1 MKLIIINKVKE
12 TVKHLLPIYL
22 FTCLLLGVGTPCKA
36 EDPDAPAEYYGVP
49 TWYEYRDKSFDI
61 KGKGTFL
68 NPIVI
73 NTPEQLAQVAWL
85 CNVSG
90 ESFQGKVLVLGSDI
104 DLNRTANGQRVQWI
118 PIGSTYSHMFH
129 GIFLGLDVP
138 GINSDGWSQEKRHH
152 ISGMYIDIQSTDNGN
167 IDDFGLFGCLD
178 SYVGFFDIVD
188 SQISIAKREVN
199 VGLVCGRF
207 YNGQSNMSYD
217 DSRTLKIGHGIEGV
231 SVQGSIY
238 AKCEKS
244 SNNYNGAAG
253 IAARLSGCNML
264 HCTADV
270 TIRSTDVNLTGG
282 CCSLASNGGAMSDTP
297 CLILD
302 CTAKVNAEATCST
315 INYMSTGGIVASTMG
330 ETTVEACTSTGILK
344 VNRGQATTGVYS
356 GGICGDMWNGKI
368 RCCANM
374 AGLVGECTV
383 GGIVGFIR
391 GSILGMECCIN
402 SGYTDCGGRS
412 TAYAIAGGIVGKA
425 GFTHDQEYIT
435 RCLFLGTVMN
445 NPYNQQ
451 NPFSAI
457 VGKGSENVKSNFT
470 FCYYD
475 KNMFL
480 GNTIGNDNSST
491 ILPLTT
497 AQLTDGTTSSV
508 SFLNIDE
515 SADYGFRLQRGRY
528 PVIYDKKKPELFVKE
543 LSANKANGLNDLA
556 QQLFTTEGRNEVNT
570 VTLPTLAMAS
580 MPITVNGGDCCYE
593 FVSHLTAPVQ
603 SEVWTEE
610 TNAGRSVSLTA
621 STTIPSAECIRVK
634 DNSVYA
640 YKNGNCKLTM
650 NGKVK
655 TKTDVATRPKVMD
668 CQRQIVLNVAI
679 DNGWTPGQEATA
691 FAGGSGSFEDPYLVK
706 GPFQLLLA
714 IKNNKEGEFYRQVGD
729 ITFSETVLNAT
740 NLSYNIEPGS
750 LRPDYADC
758 TWKAHYDGDGYFV
771 RGFGIGAPRDSKKAA
786 TYGLF
791 SIIAAS
797 GTVENLG
804 MRDSYTA
811 IDHTSHDNLYGF
823 LAGRVEGTIRNCIV
837 QGANT
842 SGKRC
847 GGICG
852 VVAQGGLV
860 EDCVS
865 AVFQYHYLLDKF
877 TPFVA
882 YDKTAN
888 KGTVRN
894 CLYVTPVPYSSNK
907 VATTDIAVVKDC
919 HWLKGYEIANNGRT
933 LEEIGAALS
942 QRSAWTW
949 TQGYFPMLK
958 KFAETEAGK
967 LLAIP
972 LRSDKDYT
980 YDNNQG
986 QANNYLLG
994 MTTQLQFEPGNA
1006 KWSTVNNFD
1015 GTKYL
1020 EADGDMGIIAPIAA
1034 MKPLGKM
1041 KSYIDVLGP
1050 LEFIYSNMGN
1060 VYNFIPV
1067 HTAQANVKP
1076 GITIADAN
1084 ARQACL
1090 DAFDANRNGYL
1101 SLSELKAVTTEQTL
1115 TAFQTA
1121 TARKMVS
1128 FPEFRYF
1135 KSVKRLSLQLRNL
1148 NMLKDIRLPYA
1159 LETLGKEAF
1168 YGCSSLKEVTI
1179 PAKVKTI
1186 EPGAFYGSQV
1196 ENIYA
1201 DPFCETFI
1209 ARDGLLFTKD
1219 DQLVACPNG
1228 RQGEELTISG
1238 DLRSIAE
1245 GAIYKI
1251 PGMKRLFI
1259 ESSDYSTVAEL
1270 APGGIVC
1277 EDGSLPDVYI
1287 NDATW
1292 DQTLFEEYLYDDSW
1306 EDYVNAGKLH
1316 RYFPLTVPPDF
1327 VVNVEGQKRYL
1338 ASMFIGFD
1346 TQLPDGATA
1355 CVVNEANMT
1364 TRKAHMLGKGSL
1376 VPARSP
1382 VLITAMKPGVY
1393 HLMPYEEELE
1403 MWPTYENRLQGT
1415 GRDGMSIGQQ
1425 YSAQGSICTLSKP
1438 DGKQEA
1444 GYYFDQ
1450 NKTVPAFSTY
1460 LTFNTIGLSPEQAR
1474 DTHYDIVFEASDDKG
1489 IAEGDFI
1496 YDVHS
1501 VSAVSL
1507 YEAKISS
1514 YHGKG
1519 GKVTIPKSMTFTT
1532 FDERQVEVPVVEMG
1546 PAAFANSK
1554 GDIRS
1559 LNFLE
1564 NDGLKNLNVNRS
1576 SSTNPFYGI
1585 NRTAMI
1591 YLPDNHGHTTSNGE
1605 VNVVIGTHCDNL
1617 LVIEGLDFEP
1627 PYDFTA
1633 DKASYNRTFKASD
1646 NGQGGWT
1653 SMAYPVCIPFFAELS
1668 TGPDDPRYKKF
1679 AVYRL
1684 SHVDRD
1690 KKEVVFCNDFS
1701 VMSPGVPYIVV
1712 VKEGDLNI
1720 ASDKEQL
1727 VNYREGPID
1736 VTAEPVNSEINVFD
1750 AGGDIIGKVQWCGTF
1765 KELSNDESASRG
1777 IYVMQSD
1784 GTFRRVSNRGA
1795 QYQSV
1800 TTKAFRSFIETL
1812 GILPRNAYNIK
1823 YQYQEQGDEQRPVTD
1838 FPTNNYNGEDDM
1850 PPYDDETGVEPVLR
1864 LVDADGTSQYYD
1876 LQGRKLGSTFNVQ
1889 RSMFNVQRSTLKKG
1903 IYITNG
1909 RKVVIKR

>member
-1 MKLIIINKVKE
+1 MKLNIINKVKE
-12 TVKHLLPIYL
+12 TVKHQLSLIISV
-22 FTCLLLGVGTPCKA
+22 CLLMGVNTPCKA
-36 EDPDAPAEYYGVP
+36 ADPDAPALYNGVP

-297 CLILD
+297 SLILD

-330 ETTVEACTSTGILK
+330 MTTVEACTSTGILK
-344 VNRGQATTGVYS
+344 VNRGQATSGINL

-451 NPFSAI
+451 GPLSAI
-457 VGKGSENVKSNFT
+457 VGKGGEDVMSNVT

-528 PVIYDKKKPELFVKE
+528 PVIYDKKKPEQFITE
-543 LSANKANGLNDLA
+543 LSANKADGLNDLA
-556 QQLFTTEGRNEVNT
+556 RQLFTAEGRNEANT
-570 VTLPTLAMAS
+570 VTLPSLTLAS

-603 SEVWTEE
+603 SEVWTED

-621 STTIPSAECIRVK
+621 STTIPSSEYIRVK
-634 DNSVYA
+634 DNSVFA

-740 NLSYNIEPGS
+740 NLSYNIEPSS

-758 TWKAHYDGDGYFV
+758 IWKAHYDGDGYFV
-771 RGFGIGAPRDSKKAA
+771 RGFGIGAPEGSKKAA

-894 CLYVTPVPYSSNK
+894 CLYVTPIPYSSNK

-942 QRSAWTW
+942 QRSTWTW

-967 LLAIP
+967 LMAIP

-980 YDNNQG
+980 YDNSQG

-1050 LEFIYSNMGN
+1050 LEFIYSRMGN

-1090 DAFDANRNGYL
+1090 DAFDANKDGNL

-1135 KSVKRLSLQLRNL
+1135 KSVKRLSLQLKNL
-1148 NMLKDIRLPYA
+1148 NLLKDIRLPYA

-1201 DPFCETFI
+1201 DPFCETFT
-1209 ARDGLLFTKD
+1209 ARDGLLFTKN

-1238 DLRSIAE
+1238 DLKSIAE
-1245 GAIYKI
+1245 GAVYKI

-1346 TQLPDGATA
+1346 TQLPDAATA
-1355 CVVNEANMT
+1355 CIVSEANMT

-1425 YSAQGSICTLSKP
+1425 YSAQGSICTLNKP

-1444 GYYFDQ
+1444 GFHFDQ

-1532 FDERQVEVPVVEMG
+1532 FDERQVEVPVVEMA

-1554 GDIRS
+1554 GDILS

-1564 NDGLKNLNVNRS
+1564 NDGMNGLTVNRS

-1585 NRTAMI
+1585 NPTAMI
-1591 YLPDNHGHTTSNGE
+1591 YLPDNHGHTASNGE

-1617 LVIEGLDFEP
+1617 LVIEGFDFEP

-1633 DKASYNRTFKASD
+1633 DKASYRRTFKASD

-1668 TGPDDPRYKKF
+1668 TGPGDPRYKKY

-1690 KKEVVFCNDFS
+1690 KREVVFCNDFS
-1701 VMSPGVPYIVV
+1701 AMSPGVPYIVV

-1720 ASDKEQL
+1720 ASDKDQL

-1765 KELSNDESASRG
+1765 KELGNDESASRG

-1784 GTFRRVSNRGA
+1784 GTFRRISNRDA

-1823 YQYQEQGDEQRPVTD
+1823 YQYQEQGEGDSPVTD
-1838 FPTNNYNGEDDM
+1838 FPTDNYNGESDM

-1876 LQGRKLGSTFNVQ
+1876 LQGRRIANGQKPSA
-1889 RSMFNVQRSTLKKG
+1889 KG
-1903 IYITNG
+1903 LYITNG
-1909 RKVVIKR
+1909 RQVVIK

>member
-61 KGKGTFL
+61 TDKGSFL

-85 CNVSG
+85 CNVRA

-104 DLNRTANGQRVQWI
+104 NLNRTSNGQRVQWI
-118 PIGSTYSHMFH
+118 PIGTYSRMFH

-138 GINSDGWSQEKRHH
+138 GINNEGWSQEKRHQ
-152 ISGMYIDIQSTDNGN
+152 ISGMYINIQTTAIGN
-167 IDDFGLFGCLD
+167 IADFGLFGCLD

-188 SQISIAKREVN
+188 SQISIVKREVS

-238 AKCEKS
+238 VKS
-244 SNNYNGAAG
+244 EESSSINSGAAG
-253 IAARLSGCNML
+253 IAARIYGCSML
-264 HCTADV
+264 HCTADI
-270 TIRSTDVNLTGG
+270 TIRSTDVTLIGG
-282 CCSLASNGGAMSDTP
+282 CCSLVTSGGANSNIP
-297 CLILD
+297 SAVLD
-302 CTAKVNAEATCST
+302 CTAKVDAETTCNT
-315 INYMSTGGIVASTMG
+315 IDYMSTGGVVASTMG
-330 ETTVEACTSTGILK
+330 SAIVEACTTTGILK
-344 VNRGQATTGVYS
+344 VNRSQAPADIYL
-356 GGICGDMWNGKI
+356 GGICGEMWGGNI

-374 AGLVGECTV
+374 AGLIGECTV
-383 GGIVGFIR
+383 GGIVGFMR
-391 GSILGMECCIN
+391 NDYAWVDCCIN
-402 SGYTDCGGRS
+402 SGFIDSEGYNT
-412 TAYAIAGGIVGKA
+412 TNTFAGGICGEAK
-425 GFTHDQEYIT
+425 FTDKQEYIT
-435 RCLFLGTVMN
+435 RCLFLGTAMN
-445 NPYNQQ
+445 NANKLQGTL
-451 NPFSAI
+451 SAI
-457 VGKGSENVKSNFT
+457 VAKGREDVKSNVT

-475 KNMFL
+475 KNQFL
-480 GNTIGNDNSST
+480 GNTVGNDNSTT

-497 AQLTDGTTSSV
+497 AQLTDGNTASV

-515 SADYGFRLQRGRY
+515 SADYGFRLQKGRY
-528 PVIYDKKKPELFVKE
+528 PVLYDRKKPESFIKE
-543 LSANKANGLNDLA
+543 IRDNKADGLNDLA
-556 QQLFTTEGRNEVNT
+556 RQLFTAEGRNEANT
-570 VTLPTLAMAS
+570 VSLPGLALAS
-580 MPITVNGGDCCYE
+580 MPISVNSGDCCYE
-593 FVSHLTAPVQ
+593 FVSHLTSTVQ
-603 SEVWTEE
+603 SEMWTEE

-621 STTIPSAECIRVK
+621 STTIPSTGCIRVK
-634 DNSVYA
+634 DNSVFA
-640 YKNGNCKLTM
+640 YSNGNCKLTM

-655 TKTDVATRPKVMD
+655 TKTDVPTRPKVMD

-714 IKNNKEGEFYRQVGD
+714 IKNNKEGEYYRQVGD
-729 ITFSETVLNAT
+729 ITFSQGVLNPT

-758 TWKAHYDGDGYFV
+758 TWHAHYDGDGYFV
-771 RGFGIGAPRDSKKAA
+771 RGFGIGAPQDSKKAA
-786 TYGLF
+786 VYGLF
-791 SIIAAS
+791 SIVAPS

-811 IDHTSHDNLYGF
+811 IDYTSYDNLYGF
-823 LAGRVEGTIRNCIV
+823 LAGRVEGTVRNCIV

-907 VATTDIAVVKDC
+907 VATTDIAIIKDC
-919 HWLKGYEIANNGRT
+919 YWLKGYEIANNGQT

-942 QRSAWTW
+942 QRSTWTW

-980 YDNNQG
+980 YNNSQG

-994 MTTQLQFEPGNA
+994 MTTQLQFEPGNV
-1006 KWSTVNNFD
+1006 KWSSVNNFD

-1041 KSYIDVLGP
+1041 MSYTDILGP

-1084 ARQACL
+1084 ARRACL
-1090 DAFDANRNGYL
+1090 DSFDANKDGNL
-1101 SLSELKAVTTEQTL
+1101 SLSELKAVTTEQTQ

-1168 YGCSSLKEVTI
+1168 NGCSSLKEVTI

-1201 DPFCETFI
+1201 DPFSETFT
-1209 ARDGLLFTKD
+1209 ARGGLLFTKD

-1245 GAIYKI
+1245 GAVYKI

-1270 APGGIVC
+1270 APGGIVS

-1306 EDYVNAGKLH
+1306 EDFVNADKLH
-1316 RYFPLTVPPDF
+1316 RYFPLTVLPDF

-1355 CVVNEANMT
+1355 CIVSEANMN

-1393 HLMPYEEELE
+1393 HLTPYEEELE

-1425 YSAQGSICTLSKP
+1425 YSAQGSICTLNKP
-1438 DGKQEA
+1438 DSKQEA
-1444 GYYFDQ
+1444 GFHFDQ

-1460 LTFNTIGLSPEQAR
+1460 LTFNTIGLTPEQAR
-1474 DTHYDIVFEASDDKG
+1474 DTHYDIVFEASDDKN
-1489 IAEGDFI
+1489 ITDGDYV

-1507 YEAKISS
+1507 YAAKISS

-1519 GKVTIPKSMTFTT
+1519 GKITIPKSMNFTT

-1554 GDIRS
+1554 GDILS

-1564 NDGLKNLNVNRS
+1564 NDGMNGLTVNRS
-1576 SSTNPFYGI
+1576 SSTNPFYGV
-1585 NRTAMI
+1585 NRSAMI
-1591 YLPDNHGHTTSNGE
+1591 YLPDNHGHTAVNGE
-1605 VNVVIGTHCDNL
+1605 VNVVIGTHCNNL

-1627 PYDFTA
+1627 PYDFTT
-1633 DKASYNRTFKASD
+1633 DKASYDRTFKATE

-1653 SMAYPVCIPFFAELS
+1653 SMAYPICLPFFAELA
-1668 TGPDDPRYKKF
+1668 TGPNDPRLNKF
-1679 AVYRL
+1679 ALYKL
-1684 SHVDRD
+1684 SHVDWD
-1690 KKEVVFCNDFS
+1690 KKEVVFNNDFPVIS
-1701 VMSPGVPYIVV
+1701 SGVPYVVV
-1712 VKEGDLNI
+1712 VKEGELNI
-1720 ASDKEQL
+1720 AADRDQI

-1736 VTAEPVNSEINVFD
+1736 VTAEPARYDINVLD
-1750 AGGDIIGKVQWCGTF
+1750 AGGNIVDKVQWCGTF
-1765 KELSNDESASRG
+1765 KELDNDQCTSRG

-1784 GTFRRVSNRGA
+1784 GTFRRVSNRST
-1795 QYQSV
+1795 QYQRV

-1812 GILPRNAYNIK
+1812 GVLPRNAYTIK
-1823 YQYQEQGDEQRPVTD
+1823 YKYQEQGDEDFPVTD
-1838 FPTNNYNGEDDM
+1838 FPSNNYYGEGDM
-1850 PPYDDETGVEPVLR
+1850 PPYDDETNVEPVLR
-1864 LVDADGTSQYYD
+1864 LVDADGTNRYYD
-1876 LQGRKLGSTFNVQ
+1876 LQGRRIADGQ
-1889 RSMFNVQRSTLKKG
+1889 RPSAKG

-1909 RKVVIKR
+1909 RQVVIK

>member
-1 MKLIIINKVKE
+1 MILIIKNKVKE
-12 TVKHLLPIYL
+12 TVKHLLPLYL
-22 FTCLLLGVGTPCKA
+22 FACLLLGISTPVMA
-36 EDPDAPAEYYGVP
+36 ADLDAPAEYYGLP
-49 TWYEYRDKSFDI
+49 TWYDYRDKSFDI
-61 KGKGTFL
+61 TGKGTFV

-85 CNVSG
+85 CNVGG

-104 DLNRTANGQRVQWI
+104 DLNRMSNGQRVQWI
-118 PIGSTYSHMFH
+118 PIGTYTRMFQ

-138 GINSDGWSQEKRHH
+138 SINSNGWSQEKRHQ
-152 ISGMYIDIQSTDNGN
+152 ISGLYIDIKTTYGDTV
-167 IDDFGLFGCLD
+167 DFGLFGCLD
-178 SYVGFFDIVD
+178 SYVAFFDIVD
-188 SQISIAKREVN
+188 SDIRIEKWEAN
-199 VGLVCGRF
+199 VGLVCSKI
-207 YNGQSNMSYD
+207 YNKQPSMAYD

-231 SVQGSIY
+231 SVEGRIY
-238 AKCEKS
+238 LKCKEA
-244 SNNYNGAAG
+244 NGVYSRVAG
-253 IAARLSGCNML
+253 IAAIIYGCSIL

-270 TIRSTDVNLTGG
+270 TIRTTDVKLIGG
-282 CCSLASNGGAMSDTP
+282 CCSVSTNIGKDGNTIPS
-297 CLILD
+297 LILD
-302 CTAKVNAEATCST
+302 CAANVDVEATCNT
-315 INYMSTGGIVASTMG
+315 IDNMVTGGIVASTMDN
-330 ETTVEACTSTGILK
+330 TIVEACTTTGILK
-344 VNRGQATTGVYS
+344 VNRGASSGATIYL
-356 GGICGDMWNGKI
+356 GGIAGEMWGDNI

-391 GSILGMECCIN
+391 NVYNWVECCIN
-402 SGYTDCGGRS
+402 SGYIDSEGYN
-412 TAYAIAGGIVGKA
+412 TANTFAGGICGEARFIDKE
-425 GFTHDQEYIT
+425 EYIT
-435 RCLFLGTVMN
+435 RCLFLGTAMN
-445 NPYNQQ
+445 NENKQQ
-451 NPFSAI
+451 GMLSAI
-457 VGKGSENVKSNFT
+457 VAKGGENVKSNVT

-480 GNTIGNDNSST
+480 GNAAGKDNST
-491 ILPLTT
+491 ALLPLTSV
-497 AQLTDGTTSSV
+497 QLTDGSTSSV
-508 SFLNIDE
+508 PFLKIDE
-515 SADYGFRLQRGRY
+515 GADYGFRLQKGRY
-528 PVIYDKKKPELFVKE
+528 PIIYDKNKPEIFIKE
-543 LSANKANGLNDLA
+543 IRDNKADGLSDLA
-556 QQLFTTEGRNEVNT
+556 RQLFTAEGRNEANT
-570 VTLPTLAMAS
+570 VSLPGLMLAS
-580 MPITVNGGDCCYE
+580 MPVTVNAGDCCYE

-603 SEVWTEE
+603 SEMWTEE

-621 STTIPSAECIRVK
+621 STAIPSLGCIRVK
-634 DNSVYA
+634 DNSVFA
-640 YKNGNCKLTM
+640 YSNGNCNLTM

-655 TKTDVATRPKVMD
+655 TKTVVATRPKVMD
-668 CQRQIVLNVAI
+668 CRRQIVLNITI
-679 DNGWTPGQEATA
+679 DNGWTINHEATA

-714 IKNNKEGEFYRQVGD
+714 IKNNKEGEYYRQVGD
-729 ITFSETVLNAT
+729 ITFNSGILNAT
-740 NLSYNIEPGS
+740 NLSYNIEPNG
-750 LRPDYADC
+750 LRPEYSDC
-758 TWKAHYDGDGYFV
+758 VWRAHYDGDGYFV
-771 RGFGIGAPRDSKKAA
+771 RGYGTGAPKDSKKAA

-791 SIIAAS
+791 SIVAAS

-811 IDHTSHDNLYGF
+811 VDQTNHDNLYGF

-837 QGANT
+837 QGANA

-852 VVAQGGLV
+852 VVTQGGVV

-882 YDKTAN
+882 YDNTAN

-894 CLYVTPVPYSSNK
+894 CLYVTPVAYSSNK
-907 VATTDIAVVKDC
+907 VATTDIAIVKDC
-919 HWLKGYEIANNGRT
+919 YWLKGYEIANNGKT
-933 LEEIGAALS
+933 LDEIGEALS

-949 TQGYFPMLK
+949 TKGYFPMLK
-958 KFAETEAGK
+958 KFADTEAGK
-967 LLAIP
+967 LMAIP
-972 LRSDKDYT
+972 LRTDMEYV
-980 YDNNQG
+980 YDNSQG

-1006 KWSTVNNFD
+1006 KWKTVNNYD

-1034 MKPLGKM
+1034 MKPMGKVR
-1041 KSYIDVLGP
+1041 SYINLLGP
-1050 LEFIYSNMGN
+1050 MEFIYSSMGN
-1060 VYNFIPV
+1060 VFNFIPL

-1076 GITIADAN
+1076 GITIADVN

-1090 DAFDANRNGYL
+1090 DAFDNNKDGNL
-1101 SLSELKAVTTEQTL
+1101 SLNELKAITTEQTL

-1135 KSVKRLSLQLRNL
+1135 KSVKSLSQQLKNL
-1148 NMLKDIRLPYA
+1148 NLLKDIRLPYA
-1159 LETLGKEAF
+1159 LETVGKEAF
-1168 YGCSSLKEVTI
+1168 YGCASLKEVTI
-1179 PAKVKTI
+1179 PAKVKNV

-1196 ENIYA
+1196 ENIYT
-1201 DPFCETFI
+1201 DPFCENFN
-1209 ARDGLLFTKD
+1209 ARNGLLFNKD

-1245 GAIYKI
+1245 GAVYKM
-1251 PGMKRLFI
+1251 PGLKRLYI

-1270 APGGIVC
+1270 AQGGIVS
-1277 EDGSLPDVYI
+1277 EDESLTDVYI

-1292 DQTLFEEYLYDDSW
+1292 DQTLFEEYLYDESW
-1306 EDYVNAGKLH
+1306 EDYVNADKLH
-1316 RYFPLTVPPDF
+1316 RYFPLTVSPDF
-1327 VVNVEGQKRYL
+1327 VVTVEGQKRYL
-1338 ASMFIGFD
+1338 TSMFIGFD

-1355 CVVNEANMT
+1355 CVVSEANMT
-1364 TRKAHMLGKGSL
+1364 THKAHMLGKGSL

-1393 HLMPYEEELE
+1393 HLVPYEEELE

-1425 YSAQGSICTLSKP
+1425 YSAQGSICTLNKP
-1438 DGKQEA
+1438 NGKQET

-1460 LTFNTIGLSPEQAR
+1460 LTFNTIGLTPEQAR
-1474 DTHYDIVFEASDDKG
+1474 DTHYDIVFEVSDDKNVTD
-1489 IAEGDFI
+1489 GDFI
-1496 YDVHS
+1496 YNVHS
-1501 VSAVSL
+1501 VSAVNL
-1507 YEAKISS
+1507 YSAKIAS
-1514 YHGKG
+1514 YQGKG
-1519 GKVTIPKSMTFTT
+1519 GKVTIPHSMTFTT
-1532 FDERQVEVPVVEMG
+1532 FDERQVEVPIEEMG
-1546 PAAFANSK
+1546 PAAFAGSK

-1564 NDGLKNLNVNRS
+1564 NDGMKNLNVNRS
-1576 SSTNPFYGI
+1576 SSTNPFYGV
-1585 NRTAMI
+1585 NRSAMI
-1591 YLPDNHGHTTSNGE
+1591 YLPDNHGHTAANGE

-1627 PYDFTA
+1627 PHDFTA
-1633 DKASYNRTFKASD
+1633 DKASYNRTFKATE

-1668 TGPDDPRYKKF
+1668 TGPDDPRNKKY

-1690 KKEVVFCNDFS
+1690 KKEVVFSNDFP
-1701 VMSPGVPYIVV
+1701 VMSPGAPYIVV
-1712 VKEGDLNI
+1712 VKEGELNI
-1720 ASDKEQL
+1720 ASDKDQM
-1727 VNYREGPID
+1727 VNYREGSIE
-1736 VTAEPVNSEINVFD
+1736 VTAEPVNSDINVLD
-1750 AGGDIIGKVQWCGTF
+1750 AGGDIIDKVQWCGTF
-1765 KELSNDESASRG
+1765 KELSNDESANRG

-1800 TTKAFRSFIETL
+1800 TTKPFRSFIETL

-1823 YQYQEQGDEQRPVTD
+1823 YQYQEQGEGDFPVTD
-1838 FPTNNYNGEDDM
+1838 FPSNNYNDEGDM
-1850 PPYDDETGVEPVLR
+1850 PPYGDETGVEPVLR

-1876 LQGRKLGSTFNVQ
+1876 LQGRRIANGHKPSA
-1889 RSMFNVQRSTLKKG
+1889 KG

-1909 RKVVIKR
+1909 RQVVIK

>member
-1 MKLIIINKVKE
+1 MKQIIINKVKE
-12 TVKHLLPIYL
+12 TVKHVLPLYL
-22 FTCLLLGVGTPCKA
+22 FTFLLLGASTPCKA
-36 EDPDAPAEYYGVP
+36 ADPDAPAEYNGVP

-118 PIGSTYSHMFH
+118 PIGSTYSQRFK
-129 GIFLGLDVP
+129 GVFLGLDVP
-138 GINSDGWSQEKRHH
+138 AINSDGWSQEKRHQ
-152 ISGMYIDIQSTDNGN
+152 ISGMYIDIQSSDNGS
-167 IDDFGLFGCLD
+167 IDDFGLFGCLG

-199 VGLVCGRF
+199 VGLVCGRC
-207 YNGQSNMSYD
+207 YNDQQSIAYD
-217 DSRTLKIGHGIEGV
+217 NSKMLKIGHGIEGV

-244 SNNYNGAAG
+244 SNSYNGAAG
-253 IAARLSGCNML
+253 IAARLNGCNML

-270 TIRSTDVNLTGG
+270 NIRSTDVNLTGG
-282 CCSLASNGGAMSDTP
+282 CCSLATNGGPLSNTP
-297 CLILD
+297 SHIID

-315 INYMSTGGIVASTMG
+315 INYMSTGGVIASTMG

-383 GGIVGFIR
+383 GGIVGFMR
-391 GSILGMECCIN
+391 NDYAWVDCCIN
-402 SGYTDCGGRS
+402 SGFIDSEGYNT
-412 TAYAIAGGIVGKA
+412 TNTFAGGICGEAK
-425 GFTHDQEYIT
+425 FTDKQEYIT
-435 RCLFLGTVMN
+435 RCLFLGTAMN
-445 NPYNQQ
+445 NANKLQGTL
-451 NPFSAI
+451 SAI
-457 VGKGSENVKSNFT
+457 VAKGGENVMSNAT

-480 GNTIGNDNSST
+480 GNSVGNDNSNA
-491 ILPLTT
+491 LQPLTT
-497 AQLTDGTTSSV
+497 VQLTDGSASSV
-508 SFLNIDE
+508 SFLQIDE
-515 SADYGFRLQRGRY
+515 SADYGFRLQKGRY
-528 PVIYDKKKPELFVKE
+528 PIIYDKKKPENFIKE
-543 LSANKANGLNDLA
+543 IKDNKPDGLDDLA
-556 QQLFTTEGRNEVNT
+556 RQLFTTEGRNEANT
-570 VTLPTLAMAS
+570 VTLPSLLLAS
-580 MPITVNGGDCCYE
+580 MPINVNAGDCAYE
-593 FVSHLTAPVQ
+593 FVSHLTTEVQ

-610 TNAGRSVSLTA
+610 TNAGRSVSLTT
-621 STTIPSAECIRVK
+621 STDIPGSRFIKKK
-634 DNSVYA
+634 DNFVYA
-640 YKNGNCKLTM
+640 YQGGNCTLTM

-655 TKTDVATRPKVMD
+655 TKTVAATRPKVMD
-668 CQRQIVLNVAI
+668 CQRQIVLNITI
-679 DNGWTPGQEATA
+679 DTGWMPNHEATA
-691 FAGGSGSFEDPYLVK
+691 FAGGSGSLEDPYLVK
-706 GPFQLLLA
+706 GPSQLLLA

-729 ITFSETVLNAT
+729 ITFSTGVLNPI
-740 NLSYNIEPGS
+740 NLSYNIEPNS
-750 LRPDYADC
+750 QRPDYSDYI
-758 TWKAHYDGDGYFV
+758 WRAHYDGDGYFV
-771 RGFGIGAPRDSKKAA
+771 RGFGTGAPNDSKKAA

-791 SIIAAS
+791 SIIAPS

-804 MRDSYTA
+804 MRDCYTA
-811 IDHTSHDNLYGF
+811 IDYTSYDNLYGF
-823 LAGRVEGTIRNCIV
+823 LAGRVEGTIRNCVV
-837 QGANT
+837 QGANA

-852 VVAQGGLV
+852 VVAQGGVV

-907 VATTDIAVVKDC
+907 LTTSDIAVVKDC
-919 HWLKGYEIANNGRT
+919 YWLKGYEIANNGQT
-933 LEEIGAALS
+933 LDEIGAALS

-949 TQGYFPMLK
+949 TKGYFPMLK
-958 KFAETEAGK
+958 TFADTEAGM
-967 LLAIP
+967 LIATP
-972 LRSDKDYT
+972 LRSDEDYV
-980 YDNNQG
+980 YNSSQG

-994 MTTQLQFEPGNA
+994 MTTQLQFEPGSVSWN
-1006 KWSTVNNFD
+1006 TVNNFN
-1015 GTKYL
+1015 GSRYL

-1034 MKPLGKM
+1034 MKPLGKTA
-1041 KSYIDVLGP
+1041 SYSDILGP
-1050 LEFIYSNMGN
+1050 MEFLYSKMGN

-1067 HTAQANVKP
+1067 HTAQANVKL
-1076 GITIADAN
+1076 GVTISDAN
-1084 ARQACL
+1084 ARKACL
-1090 DAFDANRNGYL
+1090 DAFDTNKDGNL
-1101 SLSELKAVTTEQTL
+1101 SLSELKAVTTEQTQ

-1168 YGCSSLKEVTI
+1168 IGCSSLKEVTI

-1201 DPFCETFI
+1201 DPFSETFT
-1209 ARDGLLFTKD
+1209 ARGGLLFTKD

-1245 GAIYKI
+1245 GAVYKI

-1270 APGGIVC
+1270 APGGIVS

-1306 EDYVNAGKLH
+1306 EDFVNADKLH
-1316 RYFPLTVPPDF
+1316 RYFPLTVLPDF
-1327 VVNVEGQKRYL
+1327 VVNVEGQQRYL

-1355 CVVNEANMT
+1355 CIVSEANMN

-1393 HLMPYEEELE
+1393 HLTPYEEELE

-1425 YSAQGSICTLSKP
+1425 YSAQGSICTLNKP
-1438 DGKQEA
+1438 EGKQEA
-1444 GYYFDQ
+1444 GFHFDQ

-1460 LTFNTIGLSPEQAR
+1460 LTFNTIGLTPEQAR
-1474 DTHYDIVFEASDDKG
+1474 DTHYDIVFEASDDKN
-1489 IAEGDFI
+1489 ITDGDYV

-1507 YEAKISS
+1507 YAAKISS

-1519 GKVTIPKSMTFTT
+1519 GKITIPKSMNFTT

-1564 NDGLKNLNVNRS
+1564 NDGMNGLTVNRS
-1576 SSTNPFYGI
+1576 SSTNPFYGV
-1585 NRTAMI
+1585 NRSAMI
-1591 YLPDNHGHTTSNGE
+1591 YLPDNHGHTAVNGE
-1605 VNVVIGTHCDNL
+1605 VNVVIGTHCNNL

-1627 PYDFTA
+1627 PHNFTA
-1633 DKASYNRTFKASD
+1633 DKASYNRTFKATE

-1653 SMAYPVCIPFFAELS
+1653 SMAYPVCIPFFAELA
-1668 TGPDDPRYKKF
+1668 TGLDDPRYKKY

-1712 VKEGDLNI
+1712 VKEGELNI
-1720 ASDKEQL
+1720 ASDKDQL
-1727 VNYREGPID
+1727 VNYREGPIE
-1736 VTAEPVNSEINVFD
+1736 VTAEPVDSEINVFD
-1750 AGGDIIGKVQWCGTF
+1750 TGGDIIGKVLWKGTF
-1765 KELSNDESASRG
+1765 KELSNEESASRG

-1784 GTFRRVSNRGA
+1784 GTFRRISNRGA

-1823 YQYQEQGDEQRPVTD
+1823 YQYQEQGEEDFPVTD
-1838 FPTNNYNGEDDM
+1838 FPTNNYNSEGDM

-1876 LQGRKLGSTFNVQ
+1876 LQGRRIANGHKPSA
-1889 RSMFNVQRSTLKKG
+1889 KG

-1909 RKVVIKR
+1909 RQVVIK

>member
-1 MKLIIINKVKE
+1 MKLNIINKVKE
-12 TVKHLLPIYL
+12 TVKHVLPLYL
-22 FTCLLLGVGTPCKA
+22 FTFLLLGASTPCKA
-36 EDPDAPAEYYGVP
+36 ADPDAPALYNGAP

-167 IDDFGLFGCLD
+167 IDDFGLFGRLD

-199 VGLVCGRF
+199 VGLVCGWF
-207 YNGQSNMSYD
+207 QNAQQNMAYD

-282 CCSLASNGGAMSDTP
+282 CCSLASNGGAMNYTP
-297 CLILD
+297 SLILD

-330 ETTVEACTSTGILK
+330 MTTVEACTSTGILK
-344 VNRGQATTGVYS
+344 VNRGQATSGINL
-356 GGICGDMWNGKI
+356 GGICGDMWDGEI

-374 AGLVGECTV
+374 AGLIGECTV
-383 GGIVGFIR
+383 GGIVGLIR
-391 GSILGMECCIN
+391 DHIFGIDCCIN
-402 SGYTDCGGRS
+402 SGYTDCGWRN
-412 TAYAIAGGIVGKA
+412 TDYTLAGGIVGKA

-451 NPFSAI
+451 NPISAI

-497 AQLTDGTTSSV
+497 AQLTDGTTTSV

-528 PVIYDKKKPELFVKE
+528 PVIYDKRKPEQFITE
-543 LSANKANGLNDLA
+543 LSANKAAGLNDLA
-556 QQLFTTEGRNEVNT
+556 RELFTAEGRNEANT
-570 VTLPTLAMAS
+570 VTLPSLTLAS

-610 TNAGRSVSLTA
+610 TNEGRSVSLTA
-621 STTIPSAECIRVK
+621 STTIPSSEYIRVK
-634 DNSVYA
+634 DNSVFA

-771 RGFGIGAPRDSKKAA
+771 RGFGIGAPRDSKKVA

-847 GGICG
+847 GAICG

-907 VATTDIAVVKDC
+907 VATTDIAIIKDC
-919 HWLKGYEIANNGRT
+919 YWLKGYEIANNGQT

-942 QRSAWTW
+942 QRSTWTW

-958 KFAETEAGK
+958 RFAETEAGK

-980 YDNNQG
+980 YDNSQG

-994 MTTQLQFEPGNA
+994 MTTQLQFEPGNV
-1006 KWSTVNNFD
+1006 KWSSVNNFD

-1041 KSYIDVLGP
+1041 MSYTDILGP
-1050 LEFIYSNMGN
+1050 LEFIYSRMGN

-1090 DAFDANRNGYL
+1090 DAFDANKNGNL

-1121 TARKMVS
+1121 TARKIVS

-1135 KSVKRLSLQLRNL
+1135 KSVKRLSLQLKNL
-1148 NMLKDIRLPYA
+1148 NLLKDIRLPYA
-1159 LETLGKEAF
+1159 LETVGKEAF
-1168 YGCSSLKEVTI
+1168 YGCSSLKEITI

-1196 ENIYA
+1196 ENIYT
-1201 DPFCETFI
+1201 DPFCETFT

-1238 DLRSIAE
+1238 DLSSIAE
-1245 GAIYKI
+1245 GAVYKI

-1270 APGGIVC
+1270 APGGIVS

-1292 DQTLFEEYLYDDSW
+1292 DQTLFEEYLYDYSW
-1306 EDYVNAGKLH
+1306 EDFVNADKLH
-1316 RYFPLTVPPDF
+1316 RYFPLTVSPDF

-1364 TRKAHMLGKGSL
+1364 TRKAHILGKGCL

-1393 HLMPYEEELE
+1393 HLTPYEEELE

-1425 YSAQGSICTLSKP
+1425 NSAQGSICTLSKP
-1438 DGKQEA
+1438 EGKQEV
-1444 GYYFDQ
+1444 GFHFDQ

-1460 LTFNTIGLSPEQAR
+1460 LTFNTIGLTPEQAR
-1474 DTHYDIVFEASDDKG
+1474 DTHYDIVFEASDDKNVTD
-1489 IAEGDFI
+1489 GDYV

-1507 YEAKISS
+1507 YSAKIAS

-1519 GKVTIPKSMTFTT
+1519 GKIAIPKSMTFTT
-1532 FDERQVEVPVVEMG
+1532 SDEQQVEVPVVEMG

-1554 GDIRS
+1554 GDIKS

-1564 NDGLKNLNVNRS
+1564 NDGMNGLTVNRS
-1576 SSTNPFYGI
+1576 SSTNPFYKL
-1585 NRTAMI
+1585 NRATMV
-1591 YLPDNHGHTTSNGE
+1591 YLPDNHGHTAANGE

-1617 LVIEGLDFEP
+1617 IVTEGRDFEP

-1633 DKASYNRTFKASD
+1633 DKAFYNRTFKASQ

-1653 SMAYPVCIPFFAELS
+1653 SMAYPVCIPFFAELES
-1668 TGPDDPRYKKF
+1668 KKYSL
-1679 AVYRL
+1679 YRL
-1684 SHVDRD
+1684 NYVDWD
-1690 KKEVVFCNDFS
+1690 KKEVVFCNDFP
-1701 VMSPGVPYIVV
+1701 VMSAGVPYIVV
-1712 VKEGDLNI
+1712 VKEGELNI
-1720 ASDKEQL
+1720 ASDKDQMK
-1727 VNYREGPID
+1727 NYREGPID
-1736 VTAEPVNSEINVFD
+1736 VMAEPVSHDINVLD
-1750 AGGDIIGKVQWCGTF
+1750 ASGNIIGKVQWNGTF
-1765 KELSNDESASRG
+1765 KELSNDESANRG

-1784 GTFRRVSNRGA
+1784 GTFRRVSNRSA

-1823 YQYQEQGDEQRPVTD
+1823 YQYQEQGDEESPVTD
-1838 FPTNNYNGEDDM
+1838 FPANNYSGEGSM
-1850 PPYDDETGVEPVLR
+1850 PPYSDETGVEPVLR
-1864 LVDADGTSQYYD
+1864 LVDADGTSHYYD
-1876 LQGRKLGSTFNVQ
+1876 LQGRRIPNSQKP
-1889 RSMFNVQRSTLKKG
+1889 KAKG
-1903 IYITNG
+1903 IYIYKG
-1909 RKVVIKR
+1909 KKVKR

>member
-12 TVKHLLPIYL
+12 TVKHQLSLIISV
-22 FTCLLLGVGTPCKA
+22 CLLIGVNTPCKA
-36 EDPDAPAEYYGVP
+36 ADPDAPALYNSAP

-152 ISGMYIDIQSTDNGN
+152 ISGMYIDIQSSDNGS
-167 IDDFGLFGCLD
+167 IDDFGLFGCLG

-199 VGLVCGRF
+199 VGLVCGRC
-207 YNGQSNMSYD
+207 YNDQQSIAYD
-217 DSRTLKIGHGIEGV
+217 NSKMLKIGHGIESV

-244 SNNYNGAAG
+244 SNSYNGAAG
-253 IAARLSGCNML
+253 IAARLNGCNML

-270 TIRSTDVNLTGG
+270 NIRSTDVNLTGG
-282 CCSLASNGGAMSDTP
+282 CCSLASNGGPMNNTP
-297 CLILD
+297 SLVLD

-315 INYMSTGGIVASTMG
+315 INYMSTGGVIASTMG

-391 GSILGMECCIN
+391 GSILGMDE
-402 SGYTDCGGRS
+402 
-412 TAYAIAGGIVGKA
+412 
-425 GFTHDQEYIT
+425 QEYIT
-435 RCLFLGTVMN
+435 RCLFLGTAMN
-445 NPYNQQ
+445 NANKLQGTL
-451 NPFSAI
+451 SAI
-457 VGKGSENVKSNFT
+457 VAKGGEDVMSNVT

-528 PVIYDKKKPELFVKE
+528 PVIYDKKKPEQFITE
-543 LSANKANGLNDLA
+543 LSANKAAGLNDLA
-556 QQLFTTEGRNEVNT
+556 RQLFTTEGRNEANT
-570 VTLPTLAMAS
+570 VTLPTLALAS

-621 STTIPSAECIRVK
+621 STTIPSSEYIRVK
-634 DNSVYA
+634 DNSVFA

-740 NLSYNIEPGS
+740 NLSYNIEPSS

-865 AVFQYHYLLDKF
+865 AVFQYHHLLDKF

-894 CLYVTPVPYSSNK
+894 CLYVTPVPYPSNE
-907 VATTDIAVVKDC
+907 VATTDIAIIKDC
-919 HWLKGYEIANNGRT
+919 YWLKGYEIANNGRT

-942 QRSAWTW
+942 QRSTWTW

-994 MTTQLQFEPGNA
+994 MTTQLQFEPGNV
-1006 KWSTVNNFD
+1006 KWSSVNNFD

-1041 KSYIDVLGP
+1041 MSYTDILGP

-1084 ARQACL
+1084 ARRACL
-1090 DAFDANRNGYL
+1090 DAFDANKDGNL

-1121 TARKMVS
+1121 TARKIVS

-1135 KSVKRLSLQLRNL
+1135 KSVKRLSLQLKNL
-1148 NMLKDIRLPYA
+1148 NLLKDIRLPYA
-1159 LETLGKEAF
+1159 LETVGKEAF

-1196 ENIYA
+1196 ENIYT

-1209 ARDGLLFTKD
+1209 ARDGLLFTKN

-1245 GAIYKI
+1245 GAVYKI

-1316 RYFPLTVPPDF
+1316 RYFPLTVLPDF

-1355 CVVNEANMT
+1355 CIVSEANMN

-1425 YSAQGSICTLSKP
+1425 YSAQGSICTLNKP
-1438 DGKQEA
+1438 DGKQEV
-1444 GYYFDQ
+1444 GFHFDQ

-1823 YQYQEQGDEQRPVTD
+1823 YQYQEQGDEHRPVTD

-1864 LVDADGTSQYYD
+1864 LVDTDGTSQYYD
-1876 LQGRKLGSTFNVQ
+1876 LQGRRIADGQKPSA
-1889 RSMFNVQRSTLKKG
+1889 KG

-1909 RKVVIKR
+1909 RKVIKK